1 MNHICAS
8 TNIFI
13 HRNGSYC
20 SILISLIEA
29 RKNLAISMSGTLKFS
44 QTGIANV
51 ENLTEAEVT
60 GESACKKAVVLSM
73 CPP

>member
-1 MNHICAS
+1 MNHVCAS
-8 TNIFI
+8 TDIFI
-13 HRNGSYC
+13 HTNGSYC

-60 GESACKKAVVLSM
+60 GESACKKAVVLSV